1 MVYLMYSYMVLANN
15 DVSPSPMDFPVENR
29 YATVDLMRVSFMPMM
44 ITKVNIK
51 PTQLAGH

>member
-1 MVYLMYSYMVLANN
+1 MYSYMVLANN